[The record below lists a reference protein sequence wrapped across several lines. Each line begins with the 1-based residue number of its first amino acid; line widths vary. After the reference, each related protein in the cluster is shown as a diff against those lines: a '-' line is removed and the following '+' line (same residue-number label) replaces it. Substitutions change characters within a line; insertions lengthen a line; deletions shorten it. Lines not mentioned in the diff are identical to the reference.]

1 MGLVSK
7 AYCAYYPV
15 AKAGQRY
22 VLKMQSGVSDGATG
36 CDNLAARAYEML
48 TGYSTKTIAELPTHK
63 NNETSLT

>member
-15 AKAGQRY
+15 D
-22 VLKMQSGVSDGATG
+22 KMQSGVSEGATG
-36 CDNLAARAYEML
+36 CDNLAAWAYEML